1 MLLVMQKPQF
11 IRPKDS
17 KTNPTLWQALL
28 SNRFR
33 QHSLDHLTTFQP
45 MEMIVR
51 YGGQAP
57 QSITGCYCGQAQGS
71 NSMVGFLISTSQ
83 TPQTYTEMKM
93 PSVGRSPIVPKS
105 FALNLN
111 AIPNLFLMETPSAEH
126 RQRAQFIADHPD
138 FQTHV
143 STLLSER
150 LKAMGEQDVVSVEG
164 KIYQGFYSA
173 NDKHLLAQFQN
184 ASWGERH
191 QMLSQF
197 HDQRCKNSAFA

>member
-1 MLLVMQKPQF
+1 
-11 IRPKDS
+11 
-17 KTNPTLWQALL
+17 
-28 SNRFR
+28 
-33 QHSLDHLTTFQP
+33 
-45 MEMIVR
+45 
-51 YGGQAP
+51 
-57 QSITGCYCGQAQGS
+57 
-71 NSMVGFLISTSQ
+71 
-83 TPQTYTEMKM
+83 
-93 PSVGRSPIVPKS
+93 
-105 FALNLN
+105 
-111 AIPNLFLMETPSAEH
+111 METPSAEH

-197 HDQRCKNSAFA
+197 HDQRLQELGLRLIATNAPELLSVAQRQVFAQAWSNKWKSEDSRDKPWMTTARFHRELAEIQKEGLYDENRINALKAFLDKLVKAPL